1 MGPSSIMGPSLNGP
15 KLNEGTYNSKV
26 FKYFLVVD
34 MSWWSHRLR
43 HVLYRSSFP
52 LVTSCL
58 WAATLIG
65 TLEWPAYAKFIG
77 PSILSGVHFWLTN
90 GLVFVHLE
98 IVVAVKPFWPEVIDC
113 LLCETF
119 RVAQHGLMVE
129 HTRKP
134 CVCTVADSSQRN
146 RSTLAYP
153 ARLHVSCHQLFEHP
167 ARSRLQRRLT

>member
-65 TLEWPAYAKFIG
+65 TLEWPEYAKFIG

-129 HTRKP
+129 HANHVSARLP
-134 CVCTVADSSQRN
+134 MHHNVIAALLLIQQDFMCPAISSSNILHVVDSS
-146 RSTLAYP
+146 A
-153 ARLHVSCHQLFEHP
+153 A
-167 ARSRLQRRLT
+167 